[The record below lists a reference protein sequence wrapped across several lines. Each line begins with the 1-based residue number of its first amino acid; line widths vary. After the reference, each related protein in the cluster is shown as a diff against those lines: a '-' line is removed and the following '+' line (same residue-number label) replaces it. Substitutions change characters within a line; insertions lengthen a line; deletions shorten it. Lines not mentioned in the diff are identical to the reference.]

1 MIELFNLITMK
12 KIISDSLKK
21 IILTSNSIESLKEF
35 LISKSPSLKN
45 RSYFLFTFFNKKQT
59 AFEVEYEKLFFSCLI
74 NHYHLHESQKYSIES
89 FYLKHFSYKNFRKLI
104 KKDVRTKYL
113 ILMTSIMINS
123 EIIFDEIIST
133 INHDNVENFMYIFT
147 KLFMFD
153 AYTINFENKKLA
165 EHFLKHIIS
174 LSPES
179 IHKLSSSESIKQ
191 LVLIPIEKMKIN
203 NQLENF

>member
-1 MIELFNLITMK
+1 M
-12 KIISDSLKK
+12 
-21 IILTSNSIESLKEF
+21 
-35 LISKSPSLKN
+35 KN
-45 RSYFLFTFFNKKQT
+45 RGYFLFKFFNKKQT
-59 AFEVEYEKLFFSCLI
+59 PFEVEYEKLFFSCLI
-74 NHYHLHESQKYSIES
+74 NHYYLDESQKYTIES

-123 EIIFDEIIST
+123 EIIFYEIIST
-133 INHDNVENFMYIFT
+133 INHDNVEHFMYIFN

-153 AYTINFENKKLA
+153 AHTINFENKKLA

-179 IHKLSSSESIKQ
+179 IHTLSSSESIKQ

-203 NQLENF
+203 DQLENF